1 MDFEKQ
7 PDPAQQPAPADGSDR
22 LSASAPEA
30 PAPPTPPAAPVAPAP
45 PTAPTPPAP
54 PAAPTPP
61 VAPAY
66 ADPQGALRASDA
78 DRDRVADILAEALA
92 MGRLDAEE
100 HAERVEAVYRAKTV
114 GELEPIVRDLP
125 AADGGPAAPRTA
137 PAPAAYGP
145 EDAEGNADQLLAVF
159 SSTTRKGR
167 WRVARRTNVF
177 AIFGN
182 VEIDLTEAI
191 FAQPLTTINATSIFG
206 NVEIRVPENISLR
219 GSGAG
224 ILGNFEVTTLEG
236 VDPQAPLVVVNGY
249 SVFGNVEARPKRG
262 KWVIDLQSK
271 VRKHLGH

>member
-1 MDFEKQ
+1 M
-7 PDPAQQPAPADGSDR
+7 APAV
-22 LSASAPEA
+22 
-30 PAPPTPPAAPVAPAP
+30 PAAPTPPAAPTAPARPAAPAAPAP
-45 PTAPTPPAP
+45 AAPAP
-54 PAAPTPP
+54 QG
-61 VAPAY
+61 Y
-66 ADPQGALRASDA
+66 ADPQGSLRASDA

-92 MGRLDAEE
+92 QGRLDAEE
-100 HAERVEAVYRAKTV
+100 HADRVEAVYRAKTV

-125 AADGGPAAPRTA
+125 AADGGPSGARPA

-145 EDAEGNADQLLAVF
+145 EDAEGNADQLFAVF

-167 WRVARRTNVF
+167 WRVARRTNAF

-191 FAQPLTTINATSIFG
+191 FTQPLTTINATSIFG
-206 NVEIRVPENISLR
+206 NIEVRVPENISLR

-249 SVFGNVEARPKRG
+249 AVLGNVEARPKRG
-262 KWVIDLQSK
+262 KWVTDLQTK

>member
-1 MDFEKQ
+1 M
-7 PDPAQQPAPADGSDR
+7 APV
-22 LSASAPEA
+22 
-30 PAPPTPPAAPVAPAP
+30 PPAAPAA
-45 PTAPTPPAP
+45 PAP
-54 PAAPTPP
+54 PAAPAAPAP
-61 VAPAY
+61 PAY
-66 ADPQGALRASDA
+66 ADPQGSLRASDA

-92 MGRLDAEE
+92 QGRLDAEE
-100 HAERVEAVYRAKTV
+100 HAERIDAVYRAKTV

-125 AADGGPAAPRTA
+125 AAGGGPAGARPE

-145 EDAEGNADQLLAVF
+145 EDAEGNADQLFAVF

-167 WRVARRTNVF
+167 WRVARRTNAF

-191 FAQPLTTINATSIFG
+191 FTQPLTTINATSIFG
-206 NVEIRVPENISLR
+206 NIEVRVPENISLR

-249 SVFGNVEARPKRG
+249 AVLGNVEARPKRG
-262 KWVIDLQSK
+262 KWVTDLQSK